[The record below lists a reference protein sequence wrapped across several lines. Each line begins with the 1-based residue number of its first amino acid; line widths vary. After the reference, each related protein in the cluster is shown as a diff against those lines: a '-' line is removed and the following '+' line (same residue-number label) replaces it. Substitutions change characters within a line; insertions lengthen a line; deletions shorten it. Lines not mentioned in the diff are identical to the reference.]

1 MEIKVLQPV
10 TSYVRIFKTVDEFN
24 LFYSKNKAQLDAQTT
39 QMLNKMYLV
48 DGFRITKIKGELML
62 KKYDDTMKRYFS
74 KKDEQDLHENLREEM
89 HSQIEELRNELNSIK
104 DSVNKIIMYLNPEA
118 ANDEK

>member
-1 MEIKVLQPV
+1 MLEPV

-24 LFYSKNKAQLDAQTT
+24 MFYSKNKADIDGLTT

-48 DGFRITKIKGELML
+48 DGYRITKIKGELML

-74 KKDEQDLHENLREEM
+74 RKDEADLRDKEIIRLDHEIAAIRE
-89 HSQIEELRNELNSIK
+89 
-104 DSVNKIIMYLNPEA
+104 SVNKIIKFLNPDA
-118 ANDEK
+118 DPDEK